1 MCMTDGSINSRF
13 LTRRKFVGT
22 TAVGLTTAALMP
34 VLSACGGDD
43 DDDDGGTESTATPS
57 NQGGSSSEPTATT
70 AETRPTETQAEQET
84 STEAEPTTE
93 EGSDDSAN
101 QISSSDGAYTYAP
114 QTGIERDEMIVGV
127 QGLAASV
134 DPAAHMG
141 NVGTRVSYTPYDTLI
156 RRDFLNNNELVPSLA
171 LSWERVS
178 DTVLELKL
186 REGVT
191 FHNGDP
197 FTADDVVYTF
207 QRLFDSSEDSLL
219 AEAKTYFLTFSKITK
234 INDYT
239 VQIETAE
246 PDPLVIN
253 RLASWASWIVPKNYI
268 ETVGHDE
275 FLLTGM
281 GTGPF
286 KFVSFDPDNEI
297 VLERYD
303 GYWGDPVPLQRLVF
317 RVIPEIA
324 ARVTALINDEVQII
338 TNVPPDQVGA
348 INDASS
354 VEVRSIPLANA
365 HILYYNTHHPAIAD
379 KKLRQAL
386 NISIDRQLIIDTI
399 WSGEA
404 VPKRSHQFE
413 EYGPLYNPDRPL
425 MPYDPDR
432 ARQLVEESSYDGELV
447 EYQLAAGYYTNSE
460 QVAQAIVPM
469 WQDVGIN
476 AEVRISEDFLSGDE
490 RIAHTGSNSS
500 ILADPDGVQWRA
512 WGAGSTQQVNY
523 WDAPAEFNELGEEA
537 RRTLDQEKRYENYQ
551 RMLDI
556 WGEEAPG
563 TVLYDP
569 VEFYGVSTQVNWSP
583 YSFYYMDLRA
593 YNLSFNE

>member
-1 MCMTDGSINSRF
+1 MTERTIDYRF
-13 LTRRKFVGT
+13 MTRRKFVQT
-22 TAVGLTTAALMP
+22 SAFGLSTLALMP
-34 VLSACGGDD
+34 LLAACGDD
-43 DDDDGGTESTATPS
+43 DDDEVEDTGSDPTEADA
-57 NQGGSSSEPTATT
+57 GGSGPEPTATGAAEESAPT
-70 AETRPTETQAEQET
+70 AADPTATPQSEDA
-84 STEAEPTTE
+84 SEA
-93 EGSDDSAN
+93 GSS
-101 QISSSDGAYTYAP
+101 GAGPYSYAP
-114 QTGIERDEMIVGV
+114 ATGVEWDELVVGV
-127 QGLAASV
+127 QGLPATV
-134 DPAAHMG
+134 DPAAGMG
-141 NVGTRVSYTPYDTLI
+141 NVGTRVTYTPYDMLI

-197 FTADDVVYTF
+197 FSAADVVFTF
-207 QRLFDSSEDSLL
+207 ERLLAAGDDSVL
-219 AEAKTYFLTFSKITK
+219 AEAKTYFLTMEAIEKVDDF
-234 INDYT
+234 T
-239 VQIETAE
+239 VRIVTTE
-246 PDPLVIN
+246 PDPLIIN
-253 RLASWASWIVPKNYI
+253 RLASWASWIVPKTLI

-275 FLLTGM
+275 FMQTGM

-286 KFVSFDPDNEI
+286 KIASFDPDNEL

-303 GYWGDPVPLQRLVF
+303 GYWGDAAPLKRLTF

-338 TNVPPDQVGA
+338 TNVPPDQVSA
-348 INDASS
+348 INDASN
-354 VEVRSIPLANA
+354 VQVRSIPLANA

-413 EYGPLYNPDRPL
+413 EYGPLFNPDRPYS
-425 MPYDPDR
+425 PYDPDR
-432 ARQLVEESSYDGELV
+432 ARQLVEESTYDGAVV
-447 EYQLAAGYYTNSE
+447 EYQLAAGYYTNGE

-469 WQDVGIN
+469 WQEVGIN
-476 AEVRISEDFLSGDE
+476 AEVRISEEFLSGEE
-490 RIAHTGSNSS
+490 RIVHTGSNSS
-500 ILADPDGVQWRA
+500 ILADPDGVLWRA
-512 WGAGSTQQVNY
+512 WGAGSSQQVNY

-537 RRTLDQEKRYENYQ
+537 RRTLDQQKRYDNYQ

-556 WGEEAPG
+556 WEEEAPG
-563 TVLYDP
+563 AVLFDP
-569 VEFYGVSTQVNWSP
+569 VEFYGVNRSINWSP
-583 YSFYYMDLRA
+583 YSFYYMDFRA